1 METILLVIVIG
12 LVCISSFA
20 VGARIGQK
28 VVKNEEIK
36 LPTLNPVKVVNEIRV
51 SNPGLF
57 LFLLWGINPL
67 RKARDELLCWIFLFV
82 FLIPTNFFIV

>member
-12 LVCISSFA
+12 LVCITSFA

-36 LPTLNPVKVVNEIRV
+36 LPTLNPVKVVNEIRE
-51 SNPGLF
+51 SKEQQRELEKLRIIAENIDSYDGT
-57 LFLLWGINPL
+57 GIGQ
-67 RKARDELLCWIFLFV
+67 KD
-82 FLIPTNFFIV
+82 IPK

>member
-12 LVCISSFA
+12 LVCITSFA

-36 LPTLNPVKVVNEIRV
+36 LPTLNPVKIVNEIKESKEQQKELEKLRIIAE
-51 SNPGLF
+51 NIDKYDGTGL
-57 LFLLWGINPL
+57 GQ
-67 RKARDELLCWIFLFV
+67 KD
-82 FLIPTNFFIV
+82 IPK

>member
-12 LVCISSFA
+12 LVCITSFA

-36 LPTLNPVKVVNEIRV
+36 LPTLNPVKVVNEIRE
-51 SNPGLF
+51 SKEQQRELEKLRIIAENIDKYDGTGL
-57 LFLLWGINPL
+57 GQ
-67 RKARDELLCWIFLFV
+67 KD
-82 FLIPTNFFIV
+82 IPK